1 MFVPTKVPLAQAS
14 LHFGRHREAEAEEGQ
29 EEKEGSDIEG
39 GRREGAFLEIY
50 FSVTLSLCS
59 VS

>member
-14 LHFGRHREAEAEEGQ
+14 PHFGRHREAEAEEGQ

-39 GRREGAFLEIY
+39 GRREGTFLEIY